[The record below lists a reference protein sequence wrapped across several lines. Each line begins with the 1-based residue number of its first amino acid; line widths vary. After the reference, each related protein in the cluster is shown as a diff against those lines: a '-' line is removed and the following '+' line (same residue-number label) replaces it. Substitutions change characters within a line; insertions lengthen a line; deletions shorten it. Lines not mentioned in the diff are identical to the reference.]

1 MSETKLPSSIQDQIE
16 ISERLQLAWLKHMEK
31 LLGSGVITSTD
42 LATLARV
49 LINGG
54 WTLDPKQL
62 PKSIADMMTKTL
74 KLVDFGDDADP
85 LVINWP
91 HPDKPEESPLP

>member
-1 MSETKLPSSIQDQIE
+1 MQDQID

-31 LLGSGVITSTD
+31 LLDSGVITSTD

-54 WTLDPKQL
+54 WSLDPKQL
-62 PKSIADMMTKTL
+62 PKSVKDLMTKTL
-74 KLVDFGDDADP
+74 KLVDFGDDAEAP
-85 LVINWP
+85 VITWP

>member
-1 MSETKLPSSIQDQIE
+1 MSDKQSPASIQDQIA

-31 LLGSGVITSTD
+31 LLDSGVITSTD

-62 PKSIADMMTKTL
+62 PKSLRDLMTPL
-74 KLVDFGDDADP
+74 KLVDFGSDDAEP
-85 LVINWP
+85 PVINWP
-91 HPDKPEESPLP
+91 RTDKPEPSIP